1 MAQNK
6 GSTALQ
12 TVMQGGKVSEK
23 QAQSALGQA
32 VDKIAGLTKRAKE
45 GKEAMVE
52 TGTLVLHTAETQG
65 SLFLSSMAEGY
76 FGPDKLKIGSV
87 DIRAP
92 LGLLAQGYGL
102 YETMSGRK
110 GGGHALALGNGVM
123 GSWLASVAMQA
134 GRVLAEK
141 RNAAA
146 QPQQQPAPT
155 PVVTMTPAVQGQRAL
170 PGPSLL
176 PEPSVNGPVREVL
189 LTPSAEGDEFE
200 GRRGRRRRRAPQGHP
215 VRRAASRFVRAELE
229 RDDDTDEFDDESE
242 D

>member
-6 GSTALQ
+6 GTTALQ

-32 VDKIAGLTKRAKE
+32 VDKITGLTKRAKE
-45 GKEAMVE
+45 GKEVMVE
-52 TGTLVLHTAETQG
+52 TGTMVLHTAETQG

-76 FGPDKLKIGSV
+76 FGSDKLKIGSV

-92 LGLLAQGYGL
+92 LGLLAQGYGI

-123 GSWLASVAMQA
+123 GSWLASVAMNA

-141 RNAAA
+141 RHASA
-146 QPQQQPAPT
+146 QPQGNPAPA
-155 PVVTMTPAVQGQRAL
+155 PVVTVTPAMQGQRAL
-170 PGPSLL
+170 PGPNLL

-189 LTPSAEGDEFE
+189 LTPAAEGEE
-200 GRRGRRRRRAPQGHP
+200 LGRRRRRRGGQGQP
-215 VRRAASRFVRAELE
+215 VRRVANRFVRAELE
-229 RDDDTDEFDDESE
+229 RDDEYDDESE